1 MNNEIIIRAFYSV
14 SYKFL
19 YYASQK
25 GNEAALAL
33 AEHVWST
40 GHASGEPV
48 QGRGHGQPPHCNNKV
63 PPRELAH
70 SAPPQHP
77 ELGEETLPR
86 EYTALLD

>member
-1 MNNEIIIRAFYSV
+1 MHFIQCHTSFYTMLVRKGMRLHWLWRSV
-14 SYKFL
+14 R
-19 YYASQK
+19 
-25 GNEAALAL
+25 
-33 AEHVWST
+33 VWST

>member
-40 GHASGEPV
+40 GHQVNLSKAEVLDS
-48 QGRGHGQPPHCNNKV
+48 
-63 PPRELAH
+63 
-70 SAPPQHP
+70 HP
-77 ELGEETLPR
+77 IVTTR
-86 EYTALLD
+86 CLLES